1 MVAELEMSQFL
12 PKLIAVVEDRKRH
25 PKAGSYTNALLDDP
39 VRAAQKVGEE
49 ATEVVV
55 AALAESDQRLVAEM
69 ADLIYHSLVLLAAH
83 NLSWEDI
90 EAELEKRHKV

>member
-1 MVAELEMSQFL
+1 MSDFL
-12 PKLIAVVEDRKRH
+12 PRLIAVVEDRKRN

-55 AALAESDQRLVAEM
+55 AALAQTDERLVAEM
-69 ADLIYHSLVLLAAH
+69 ADLVYHSLVLLAA
-83 NLSWEDI
+83 NDLSWEDVA
-90 EAELEKRHKV
+90 AELEKRHKP

>member
-1 MVAELEMSQFL
+1 VSNFL
-12 PKLIAVVEDRKRH
+12 TQLMAIIEDRKRN

-55 AALAESDQRLVAEM
+55 AALAQSNQRLVAEM
-69 ADLIYHSLVLLAAH
+69 ADLVYHSLVLLAAH
-83 NLSWEDI
+83 DLSWTDVV
-90 EAELEKRHKV
+90 AELERRHK

>member
-1 MVAELEMSQFL
+1 MSGFL
-12 PKLIAVVEDRKRH
+12 SKLTVVVEDRKRN

-55 AALAESDQRLVAEM
+55 AALAQSDERLVAEI
-69 ADLIYHSLVLLAAH
+69 ADLVYHSLVLLAAH
-83 NLSWEDI
+83 GLSWRDVET
-90 EAELEKRHKV
+90 ELQRRHKP

>member
-1 MVAELEMSQFL
+1 MSNFL
-12 PKLIAVVEDRKRH
+12 TQLMAIIEDRKRN

-55 AALAESDQRLVAEM
+55 AALAQSNQRLVAEM
-69 ADLIYHSLVLLAAH
+69 ADLVYHSLVLLAAH
-83 NLSWEDI
+83 DLSWTDVV
-90 EAELEKRHKV
+90 AELERRHK

>member
-1 MVAELEMSQFL
+1 MVAELVMSHFL
-12 PKLIAVVEDRKRH
+12 SKLIAVIEDRKRH

-55 AALAESDQRLVAEM
+55 AALAQSDQRLVAEM
-69 ADLIYHSLVLLAAH
+69 ADLVYHSLVLLAAH